1 MASKSKKIKILRVTA
16 LSFVNSILMLWL
28 TFVLLSYPYVFF
40 DEFPLIRYSSA
51 FKNLILKWEKPP
63 NPDNFA
69 FFDIAYDKVL
79 IEKTEQI
86 ISDGDTLSVPIGH
99 QPITDRKKLAILFEA
114 MSRNPN
120 YKFLVCDIE
129 FKDFT
134 EHDSAMIAAIKKLPR
149 MGISY
154 HRDDKDKPVHP
165 DIAIPKSKLSLS
177 DLEKTSQKAVKF
189 KLFHND
195 SLKSTP
201 LVMYEG
207 IYPKEKFRKGTF
219 FYWLGDRPILNSFII
234 DYRIRPFGFGGN
246 AVENDTTLKKKNPKA
261 VNYSKNNLEE
271 YLTFKVQTDEEDK
284 ITEVDS
290 SFYEFTRDRIV
301 FIGDFAVDNG
311 NDIHETIYGDTQGPL
326 ILLNAFLALENRDN
340 QITVGFILYLLVA
353 YWFISFAT
361 FYYKTIYGKW
371 IQRLTRK
378 SDAGSFFAS
387 MTIFLAYFMTIS
399 IISFFTFNIHIG
411 TLILAFYMNMI
422 EKGKNFMN
430 KKFSAKTVEE
440 KVV

>member
-1 MASKSKKIKILRVTA
+1 MASKSKKTKILRVSA

-69 FFDIAYDKVL
+69 FINIAYDKAL
-79 IEKTEQI
+79 IDKNDSE
-86 ISDGDTLSVPIGH
+86 GFPIGY
-99 QPITDRKKLAILFEA
+99 QPITDREKLAQLFDIL
-114 MSRNPN
+114 SKKPN
-120 YKFLVCDIE
+120 YKFMVCDIE
-129 FKDFT
+129 FKDST
-134 EHDSAMIAAIKKLPR
+134 EYDSTMIAAIKKLPR

-154 HRDDKDKPVHP
+154 HRDDKDKPTYP
-165 DIAIPKSKLSLS
+165 DIPIPKSKLSLS

-207 IYPKEKFRKGTF
+207 MYPKEKFKKGTF

-234 DYRIRPFGFGGN
+234 DYRIRPFGFSGDAQESGKSIN
-246 AVENDTTLKKKNPKA
+246 KKDTVKP
-261 VNYSKNNLEE
+261 VNYSKIYLGELLALLE
-271 YLTFKVQTDEEDK
+271 TDDDGN
-284 ITEVDS
+284 VVSADAL
-290 SFYEFTRDRIV
+290 YEFTKNRIV
-301 FIGDFAVDNG
+301 FIGDFAIDNG

-340 QITVGFILYLLVA
+340 QITAGFILYLFLA
-353 YWFISFAT
+353 YFFISFVT

-371 IQRLTRK
+371 VQRITRK

-387 MTIFLAYFMTIS
+387 MTVFLAYFMTIS
-399 IISFFTFNIHIG
+399 IISFFIFNIHIG
-411 TLILAFYMNMI
+411 TLILAFYMNII
-422 EKGKNFMN
+422 EKVKNFMN